1 MSKQTLSQIP
11 GGPPAIGPYSPVVI
25 AEGKFAFI
33 SGQIPFDP
41 AVGAMVRGSI
51 TEQTEIVLSNLK
63 RAVEATGA
71 TLADVVSCRVFLQ
84 PFSAETFG
92 EMNAVYAAFSVKANL
107 LDLQSEQVCLAL
119 MLRSRRWWFFRRIRA
134 PSVFER
140 LLQEHQ
146 HRGFF
151 RT

>member
-92 EMNAVYAAFSVKANL
+92 EMNAVYARVFGESKPARSTIGAGL
-107 LDLQSEQVCLAL
+107 L
-119 MLRSRRWWFFRRIRA
+119 
-134 PSVFER
+134 
-140 LLQEHQ
+140 
-146 HRGFF
+146 GFDVEIEAVVVLPQD
-151 RT
+151 

>member
-63 RAVEATGA
+63 RAVETTGA

-84 PFSAETFG
+84 PFNADTFG
-92 EMNAVYAAFSVKANL
+92 EMNAVYARVFGESKPARSTIGAGL
-107 LDLQSEQVCLAL
+107 LGFDVEIEAV
-119 MLRSRRWWFFRRIRA
+119 
-134 PSVFER
+134 V
-140 LLQEHQ
+140 LLPQE
-146 HRGFF
+146 
-151 RT
+151 